1 MYALGMF
8 SPIPSSPF
16 GALACLQGVN
26 GPLPFPPL
34 ALNHPLIRVIGMA
47 LGIVAVAFLLGRLAP
62 LRRRKVR
69 RALIPY
75 TLWLALLGLEAGFL
89 ALGLEVRARDAAWTA
104 VLLFDIAL
112 INLAGLALFDLALPL
127 IHLNVTDIVAD
138 LSMGFA
144 YVVAAAG
151 VLHGW
156 GMNPAGL
163 ITTSAVVTAVVGLS
177 LQATLGNI
185 LGGVALQLDES
196 IRVGDWIQLDNG
208 RQGRVTAIRWRH
220 TVVET
225 RDYDT
230 IIVPNA
236 SLLAQ
241 NITILGK
248 RQGEPIKHRMW
259 VYFNV
264 DFRHAPGEVIE
275 IVNRA
280 LQEAPIPN
288 AALEPAPHCICFDFA
303 KDTRDSFAYY
313 AVRYW
318 LTDLAKDDPT
328 SSLVRQRIYAGLHR
342 AGIPLAVPAAAIFL
356 SQDDPE
362 HAGRKEAR
370 ELERRIAALNSV
382 ELFNPLTAEEKSH
395 IAPRIRPAPFTKGE
409 VITRQGAIA
418 HWLYVLVAGEVEV
431 RFHSE
436 SGEERVLGNLH
447 APNFFGEMG
456 VMTGA
461 PRASTVVALGE
472 VECFRI
478 EKSDFQH
485 ILESRPEIVE
495 GISGILAQ
503 RHTELVALKENLD
516 AAERNRRLHA
526 EHGRILASIRDFFG
540 LES

>member
-1 MYALGMF
+1 
-8 SPIPSSPF
+8 
-16 GALACLQGVN
+16 
-26 GPLPFPPL
+26 
-34 ALNHPLIRVIGMA
+34 
-47 LGIVAVAFLLGRLAP
+47 
-62 LRRRKVR
+62 
-69 RALIPY
+69 
-75 TLWLALLGLEAGFL
+75 
-89 ALGLEVRARDAAWTA
+89 
-104 VLLFDIAL
+104 
-112 INLAGLALFDLALPL
+112 
-127 IHLNVTDIVAD
+127 
-138 LSMGFA
+138 
-144 YVVAAAG
+144 
-151 VLHGW
+151 
-156 GMNPAGL
+156 
-163 ITTSAVVTAVVGLS
+163 VVGLS

-196 IRVGDWIQLDNG
+196 IRVGDWLQLENG
-208 RQGRVTAIRWRH
+208 RQGRVAAIHWRH

-225 RDYDT
+225 RDFDT

-241 NITILGK
+241 NIIILGK

-275 IVNRA
+275 AVNRA

-328 SSLVRQRIYAGLHR
+328 SSLVRQRIYAGLRR
-342 AGIPLAVPAAAIFL
+342 ADISLAVPAAAIFL

-362 HAGRKEAR
+362 HAGRKEVR
-370 ELERRIAALNSV
+370 ELERRIAALDSV
-382 ELFNPLTAEEKSH
+382 ELFNPLTPEEKAR
-395 IAPRIRPAPFTKGE
+395 IAPRIRPAPFTRGE
-409 VITRQGAIA
+409 VITHKSALA
-418 HWLYVLVAGEVEV
+418 HWIYVLIHGEVEV

-436 SGEERVLGNLH
+436 SGEERALGTLK

-461 PRASTVVALGE
+461 TRSTTVVALGE

-478 EKSDFQH
+478 EKGDFQH
-485 ILESRPEIVE
+485 ILESRPEIAE
-495 GISGILAQ
+495 GLSGILAQ
-503 RHTELVALKENLD
+503 RIMELAALKENLD
-516 AAERNRRLHA
+516 ADEKKRRLHA

-540 LES
+540 LEG

>member
-1 MYALGMF
+1 MFSLYFPSLSQAAFCLLGVDGGLLLAPSSILTHPLSRMAALG
-8 SPIPSSPF
+8 
-16 GALACLQGVN
+16 
-26 GPLPFPPL
+26 
-34 ALNHPLIRVIGMA
+34 
-47 LGIVAVAFLLGRLAP
+47 LGIVVMAFLLGRFSP

-69 RALIPY
+69 RALVTY
-75 TLWLALLGLEAGFL
+75 ALWVVVLALESGLSAM
-89 ALGLEVRARDAAWTA
+89 GLDVRARDAAWTA
-104 VLLFDIAL
+104 VLLFDITL
-112 INLAGLALFDLALPL
+112 INLVGLAFFDLILPL
-127 IHLNVTDIVAD
+127 LQLTVTDIVAD
-138 LSMGFA
+138 LSLGLA
-144 YVVAAAG
+144 YFVAAVG

-163 ITTSAVVTAVVGLS
+163 ITTSAVVTGVVGLS

-196 IRVGDWIQLDNG
+196 IRVGDWIQLENG
-208 RQGRVTAIRWRH
+208 RQGRVAAIRWRH

-225 RDYDT
+225 RDFDT

-248 RQGEPIKHRMW
+248 RQGEPLKHRMW

-275 IVNRA
+275 AVNRA

-288 AALEPAPHCICFDFA
+288 AALEPAPHCICYDFA

-328 SSLVRQRIYAGLHR
+328 SSLVRQRIYAGLRR

-370 ELERRIAALNSV
+370 ELERRIAALDSV
-382 ELFNPLTAEEKSH
+382 ELFNPLTQEEKAH

-409 VITRQGAIA
+409 VITHQGALA
-418 HWLYVLVAGEVEV
+418 HWLYVLVQGEVEV

-436 SGEERVLGNLH
+436 SGEERVLGTLQ

-461 PRASTVVALGE
+461 RRSTTVAALGE

-478 EKSDFQH
+478 EKGDFQH
-485 ILESRPEIVE
+485 ILESRPELAE
-495 GISGILAQ
+495 GISRILAQ
-503 RHTELVALKENLD
+503 RLLGLAALKENLD
-516 AAERNRRLHA
+516 ADEKNRRLHA
-526 EHGRILASIRDFFG
+526 EHGRILASIRGFFG
-540 LES
+540 LEG